1 MGRQEGTQGMSE
13 GQDRRERANTMNAT
27 AEGVAPAPEGS

>member
-1 MGRQEGTQGMSE
+1 MGRQEGTQEGSE
-13 GQDRRERANTMNAT
+13 GPERAERANTMNAT